1 MHPVTTHKASAGVMR
16 TLLQLAQQT
25 RALTAGPQLAR
36 ALTAGPQLARAFTAG
51 PQLARAFTAGPHTL
65 EGHGVKALLLVSK
78 RGMAFCSTE
87 VTEHGTHDQVR
98 ARDPGTGSGPAS
110 PPPLPPPEVVA
121 ALVSALEVALGR
133 DHIST
138 GEAVL
143 LQHAQVRT
151 TVRTILWCKSTIIW
165 IN

>member
-1 MHPVTTHKASAGVMR
+1 MCTLGGGTKLHPVTTHKASAGVMR

-87 VTEHGTHDQVR
+87 VTEHGTHDKVR

-110 PPPLPPPEVVA
+110 PPPLPPQRWWHPWCRPWRWPWA
-121 ALVSALEVALGR
+121 GTTSPQGR
-133 DHIST
+133 QCSCSMHRS
-138 GEAVL
+138 GRL
-143 LQHAQVRT
+143 
-151 TVRTILWCKSTIIW
+151 
-165 IN
+165 